1 MILKVEMNET
11 IKKFLEKEPIY
22 NLNILGVIENVPT
35 VEIYV
40 DNIENPKGVLV
51 RKEYFNYIYTT
62 EDSFIDEVLEELFK
76 EGFYGFSGV
85 ERSIAEKIRSRYQL
99 GWESRCALHYLPE
112 ENLDLTLIKNPVSDI
127 KLEDAEV
134 VDKYYTYRHP
144 GSLEIIRNDIK
155 NRPSSAVYVN
165 EEIACWVLIHDD
177 DSMGIMYTKEEYRKK
192 GYAADVSVDLTSKI
206 FKNGKVPFLQ
216 IVQGNSMSPGLANKC
231 GFVQHGYSDWF
242 GIIAG
247 VPKEIRDLSN
257 LSGEIFEKS
266 LSEELKKSFKFKSF
280 TENHMFY
287 SIYDLIKNNNL
298 DTEVSV
304 NEASSKESIEK
315 CCEIIAQ
322 CYCSKEENIE
332 SFKEEFLN
340 SVMKKD
346 SPLQLYLGDLNG
358 QPASATAILKVE
370 EDVCGIYFTSTLPT
384 FRNKGIGKA
393 TAIEALKLEGKKNM
407 ELAFLQTSE
416 GMMEFYKKLGFSPIT

>member
-1 MILKVEMNET
+1 MIFKVEMNES
-11 IKKFLEKEPIY
+11 IKRFLEKEPIY
-22 NLNILGVIENVPT
+22 NLNIIGVIENVST

-40 DNIENPKGVLV
+40 DNIESPKGVLV

-76 EGFYGFSGV
+76 DGFYGFSGV

-99 GWESRCALHYLPE
+99 GWESRCALYYLPE

-127 KLEDAEV
+127 KLEDAEI
-134 VDKYYTYRHP
+134 VDKHYTYRHP

-165 EEIACWVLIHDD
+165 GEIACWVLVHDD
-177 DSMGIMYTKEEYRKK
+177 DSMGIMYTKEEYRKN
-192 GYAADVSVDLTSKI
+192 GYAVDVSVDLASKI
-206 FKNGKVPFLQ
+206 LKNGKVPFLQ

-231 GFVQHGYSDWF
+231 GFLQYGYSDWF

-257 LSGEIFEKS
+257 LGREIFEKS
-266 LSEELKKSFKFKSF
+266 LSEELNDSFELKSFA
-280 TENHMFY
+280 ENHMFH
-287 SIYDLIKNNNL
+287 SMYDLIKNNDL
-298 DTEVSV
+298 ATEVSV
-304 NEASSKESIEK
+304 KEASNKESIEK

-322 CYCSKEENIE
+322 CYCSKEENFQ
-332 SFKEEFLN
+332 SFKAELLN

-346 SPLQLYLGDLNG
+346 SPLKLYLAELNG
-358 QPASATAILKVE
+358 QPVSTTATLKVE
-370 EDVCGIYFTSTLPT
+370 EDVCGIYFTSTLKP
-384 FRNKGIGKA
+384 FRNKGLGKS
-393 TAIEALKLEGKKNM
+393 TVIEALKVEGEKNM
-407 ELAFLQTSE
+407 ELVVLQTSKE
-416 GMMEFYKKLGFSPIT
+416 MIEFYKGIGFTSIT